1 MKERTNIRYTHYK
14 PSNSV
19 GQVYF
24 C

>member
-1 MKERTNIRYTHYK
+1 MKERTNIKYTHYK